1 MRRSGLAG
9 TIILGSRR
17 LDETRGIG
25 AVPVRRLSP
34 KPVLIRCGDR
44 HVAAHSHCEV
54 GKRGSLCAGMSREM
68 VLWALRVVTANP
80 ENTLSRPALYERGAR
95 GRHIPSELDTR
106 TPNAMLARPSS
117 I

>member
-1 MRRSGLAG
+1 MNQPRQVAASSLLKLLTLPSVRRLASVRRSGLAG

-44 HVAAHSHCEV
+44 HVAAHSLHESV
-54 GKRGSLCAGMSREM
+54 MLY
-68 VLWALRVVTANP
+68 ALR
-80 ENTLSRPALYERGAR
+80 
-95 GRHIPSELDTR
+95 
-106 TPNAMLARPSS
+106 LADEHPR
-117 I
+117 

>member
-44 HVAAHSHCEV
+44 HVAAHSLHESVMLYALSVAYEHGAGRCQRSEGCASQGRPRLEV
-54 GKRGSLCAGMSREM
+54 RK
-68 VLWALRVVTANP
+68 
-80 ENTLSRPALYERGAR
+80 
-95 GRHIPSELDTR
+95 IPST
-106 TPNAMLARPSS
+106 ARYQTLFITSMT
-117 I
+117 